1 MAERYDVAVVGGG
14 HNALVTAA
22 YLAKAGRRVVLV
34 ERRDR
39 VGGGAE
45 TAELGGVRVPRLAHT
60 VGRLRPSVVRDLD
73 LRTHGL
79 RLLAPDVRW
88 FAPQPDGRAVTFWS
102 DQARTV
108 GGLRGWSSHDA
119 DAWPDFDRLVRA
131 LGKFLGEIAGQTP
144 PDIHAPGLGDALAGL
159 KLGRTFRGL
168 GKRDAHTILRVLP
181 MAIAD
186 FVAESVETDAG
197 RAAAAWRAVQY
208 PSFGPWSAGTAA
220 NLLSDSAGNDRGGA
234 GPNGFAGGGT
244 GALSDAPAAALTAA
258 G

>member
-1 MAERYDVAVVGGG
+1 MTDTYDVAVIGGG
-14 HNALVTAA
+14 HNGLVTAA
-22 YLAKAGRRVVLV
+22 HLARAGRRVVVL

-39 VGGGAE
+39 VGGAAE

-60 VGRLRPSVVRDLD
+60 LGRLRPSVVRDLD
-73 LRTHGL
+73 LRSHGL
-79 RLLAPDVRW
+79 RLLAPDVRA
-88 FAPQPDGRAVTFWS
+88 FALQADGRAVTFWS

-108 GGLRGWSSHDA
+108 EGLREWSTGDA
-119 DAWPDFDRLVRA
+119 DAWPDFDGLVRA

-186 FVAESVETDAG
+186 FVAESFETDAV
-197 RAAAAWRAVQY
+197 RAAVAWRGVQY
-208 PSFGPWSAGTAA
+208 ASVGPWSAGTAA
-220 NLLSDSAGNDRGGA
+220 NLLGD
-234 GPNGFAGGGT
+234 
-244 GALSDAPAAALTAA
+244 
-258 G
+258 